1 MGRLPSVSAFMVT
14 FSTKFNLIIICT
26 IPGLITMAT
35 QYKTITVTP
44 LGHFVGAE
52 VSGVDIAEGLSEQQF
67 LEVRQ
72 AFVTHG
78 VIFIRN
84 QNITPDQHISFSER
98 WGEISVNR
106 FFQAVESHPVIAEV
120 RKEAHQT
127 SNIGSSWHT
136 DHSYDQLPAMGS
148 ILYARTVPKL
158 GGDTLF
164 SSMYAAYEH
173 LSDGMKNT
181 LHRMRAEH
189 SSRHAFSEAAYV
201 GVGDVEGRLSN
212 TAEATQDAVHPVIIK
227 HPLSGKPALYVNGE
241 FTVKFEGWSKEE
253 SQPLLDYLYSH
264 AYKNEFT
271 CRFKWT
277 QGSLAIWDNR
287 ATQHCALNDYDGEQ
301 RLMHRITISGECLEP
316 SSSELKCG

>member
-1 MGRLPSVSAFMVT
+1 MV
-14 FSTKFNLIIICT
+14 
-26 IPGLITMAT
+26 T
-35 QYKTITVTP
+35 QYKPIKVTP
-44 LGHFVGAE
+44 LSRFVGAE
-52 VSGVDIAEGLSEQQF
+52 VSGVEIARGLSDQQF
-67 LEVRQ
+67 LELRQ
-72 AFVTHG
+72 AFVKHS

-84 QNITPDQHISFSER
+84 QNITPDEHIEFAKR

-106 FFQAVESHPVIAEV
+106 FFQAVDSHPVIAEV
-120 RKEAHQT
+120 RKEAHQKL
-127 SNIGSSWHT
+127 NIGSTWHT
-136 DHSYDQLPAMGS
+136 DHSYDQVPAMGS
-148 ILYARTVPKL
+148 ILYARVVPKL

-181 LHRMRAEH
+181 LLRMRAEH
-189 SSRHAFSEAAYV
+189 SSRHAFGEAAYISL
-201 GVGDVEGRLSN
+201 DEVEGRLSN
-212 TAEATQDAVHPVIIK
+212 AAEATQDAVHPVIIK
-227 HPLSGKPALYVNGE
+227 HPLSGKSALYVNGE

-301 RLMHRITISGECLEP
+301 RLMHRITISDGCLEP
-316 SSSELKCG
+316 SRS

>member
-1 MGRLPSVSAFMVT
+1 MV
-14 FSTKFNLIIICT
+14 
-26 IPGLITMAT
+26 T
-35 QYKTITVTP
+35 QYKPIKVTP
-44 LGHFVGAE
+44 LSRFVGAE
-52 VSGVDIAEGLSEQQF
+52 VSGVEIARGLSDQQF
-67 LEVRQ
+67 LELWQ
-72 AFVTHG
+72 AFVKHS

-84 QNITPDQHISFSER
+84 QNITPDEHIEFAKR

-106 FFQAVESHPVIAEV
+106 FFQAVDSHPVIAEV
-120 RKEAHQT
+120 RKEAHQKL
-127 SNIGSSWHT
+127 NIGSTWHT
-136 DHSYDQLPAMGS
+136 DHSYDQVPAMGS
-148 ILYARTVPKL
+148 ILYARVVPKL

-181 LHRMRAEH
+181 LLRMRAEH
-189 SSRHAFSEAAYV
+189 SSRHAFGEAAYISL
-201 GVGDVEGRLSN
+201 DEVEGRLSN
-212 TAEATQDAVHPVIIK
+212 AAEATQDAVHPVIIK
-227 HPLSGKPALYVNGE
+227 HPLSGKSALYVNGE

-301 RLMHRITISGECLEP
+301 RLMHRITISGGCLEP
-316 SSSELKCG
+316 SRS